1 MALAPDPIAR
11 DAPASEAVTGTTLQK
26 GRLGTIGIV
35 FFVVAAA
42 APLVGMTGAVP
53 VAIVLGN
60 GAAAPG
66 AYLAV
71 GITLL
76 LFSVGYAAMSQRVT
90 NAGAFFAYIGRGL
103 GRHAGIASAFV
114 SILAYVAVQLAVFG
128 FFGAVMS
135 GQVGVLPWWAWTL
148 ISWVLVTVLSL
159 LRVDIGARVLGVLM
173 LLELTA
179 LVITSIV
186 ILANGGPEGVN
197 FWASFNPAA
206 IIAGGLAGSAG
217 IAFAFAFASF
227 IGFEATAIYGE
238 ESRDP
243 KKVVP
248 RATYLA
254 VVVITV
260 LFSLTAFAMVTG
272 MGASHVVDKTVEL
285 STVAKVPLAAPAEV
299 LFSLATQYVGP
310 WMATVM
316 SILVLSSLFAG
327 LLAFQNAASRYLF
340 AMGRGGVLPA
350 RLGTVNGRGAPA
362 AASVVTS
369 VITGV
374 VIVVFAVFQLD
385 PVLNLFYW
393 FSGLSVVAIVLIEIL
408 VCIAIMVYFQRNKG
422 EENMFQTIIA
432 PILATIGL
440 VLGEYLLMSR
450 FGLLAGTVADGVDPS
465 VTSWGLSIIGWV
477 LVILPFALLGVG
489 YLVSR
494 ARTSVNEELLRDV
507 LS

>member
-114 SILAYVAVQLAVFG
+114 SILAYVAVELAIFG
-128 FFGAVMS
+128 FFGAVMA

-179 LVITSIV
+179 LVVTSIV
-186 ILANGGPEGVN
+186 ILANGGPEGIN

-206 IIAGGLAGSAG
+206 IIAGGLA
-217 IAFAFAFASF
+217 
-227 IGFEATAIYGE
+227 
-238 ESRDP
+238 
-243 KKVVP
+243 
-248 RATYLA
+248 

-260 LFSLTAFAMVTG
+260 LFALTAFAMVTG

-362 AASVVTS
+362 AASLVTS
-369 VITGV
+369 VITGI

-408 VCIAIMVYFQRNKG
+408 VCIAIMVYFRRNTG
-422 EENMFQTIIA
+422 EENVFQTIIA

-440 VLGEYLLMSR
+440 VLG
-450 FGLLAGTVADGVDPS
+450 
-465 VTSWGLSIIGWV
+465 
-477 LVILPFALLGVG
+477 
-489 YLVSR
+489 
-494 ARTSVNEELLRDV
+494 
-507 LS
+507 

>member
-1 MALAPDPIAR
+1 MAIAPDPLAP
-11 DAPASEAVTGTTLQK
+11 DAPASEGNTGTTLQK

-114 SILAYVAVQLAVFG
+114 SILAYVAVQLAVYG
-128 FFGAVMS
+128 FFGAVMA

-148 ISWVLVTVLSL
+148 ISWALVTVLSL

-179 LVITSIV
+179 LVVTSVV
-186 ILANGGPEGVN
+186 ILANGGPEGVDI
-197 FWASFNPAA
+197 WASFNPAA

-238 ESRDP
+238 ESRNP

-254 VVVITV
+254 VIVITV
-260 LFSLTAFAMVTG
+260 LFALTAFAMVTG
-272 MGASHVVDKTVEL
+272 MGASRVVERTAEL
-285 STVAKVPLAAPAEV
+285 STIGAVPLAAPAEV

-369 VITGV
+369 VITGII
-374 VIVVFAVFQLD
+374 IVAFAVFRLD

-408 VCIAIMVYFQRNKG
+408 VCIAIMVYFRRNRG
-422 EENMFQTIIA
+422 EENVFQTSIA
-432 PILATIGL
+432 PILATVGL

-450 FGLLAGTVADGVDPS
+450 FGLLAGTVADGVDPT
-465 VTSWGLSIIGWV
+465 VNSWGLSAIGWV
-477 LVILPFALLGVG
+477 LVLLPFALLGLG

-494 ARTSVNEELLRDV
+494 ARTSVNQELLRDV